1 MQVLKELD
9 REHQPNHTLVI
20 KATEDCSRQPE
31 PLTLSAD
38 SSDIDRMTYHSA
50 LTRGKSS
57 GYHPQQT
64 SSQEWFNRYKH
75 SRNLR
80 SLLSDFANDDDDD
93 DDDMATIDFTSGDYV
108 DDVVVTT
115 STANYEEMP
124 IFQSL
129 ISGALSEDGTLVQI
143 VIHVQDINDNPPVF
157 VSKIFTG
164 GLTTAADFGTTIM
177 NVQAIDADT
186 GRNARILY
194 YQIGEIHQ
202 TLTEGLEHLTKPPFL
217 LDKITGA
224 VLLNFDPQK
233 GMKGYFDFM
242 VLANDTDGMQDAAHV
257 FIYLLREDQRVK
269 FVLRQQPT
277 QVRDRIMQF
286 RQVLSNVTNAIVNVD
301 DFKVHEN
308 RDGSVDKTKTDLYLH
323 LVDRRDNSILE
334 VTDVLRLIDQNIEI
348 LDGLFKVSVF
358 FGNEDDV

>member
-1 MQVLKELD
+1 MD
-9 REHQPNHTLVI
+9 RENQANHTLVI
-20 KATEDCSRQPE
+20 KATEDCTRQPE
-31 PLTLSAD
+31 PLTLSD
-38 SSDIDRMTYHSA
+38 TSDLNRMTYNSA
-50 LTRGKSS
+50 LTRTGAG
-57 GYHPQQT
+57 GYHQQHT
-64 SSQEWFNRYKH
+64 PPTSQEWFNRFKH

-80 SLLSDFANDDDDD
+80 SLLSDDNDN
-93 DDDMATIDFTSGDYV
+93 MAAIDFTSGDYV
-108 DDVVVTT
+108 ADDADYDYESATN
-115 STANYEEMP
+115 STITGDNEPMP
-124 IFQSL
+124 FFQSL

-143 VIHVQDINDNPPVF
+143 VVHVQDINDNPPVF

-177 NVQAIDADT
+177 TLQAIDADV
-186 GRNARILY
+186 GANARISY

-217 LDKITGA
+217 LEPRTGA
-224 VLLNFDPQK
+224 VVLNFDPQK

-242 VLANDTDGMQDAAHV
+242 ALANDTDGQQDMAHI

-277 QVRDRIMQF
+277 QVRDRIRQF
-286 RQVLSNVTNAIVNVD
+286 RRVLSNVTNAIVNVD

-308 RDGSVDKTKTDLYLH
+308 RDGSVDKTKTDLYMH

-334 VTDVLRLIDQNIEI
+334 VADVLRLIDQNIEI
-348 LDGLFKVSVF
+348 LDGLFKVSIR
-358 FGNEDDV
+358 